1 VRITRSVWSADCAGT
16 SWLVSAAD
24 RAGDRSTSRDGWRL
38 FEVSR
43 DIGANGT
50 IFSMV
55 SRFVLRPAPIGDAST
70 LLALQRR
77 NENAL
82 SWPLF
87 NDLREQAKSFSAIDP
102 MFHHARHLAVNQ
114 L

>member
-1 VRITRSVWSADCAGT
+1 VAHRRPPDD
-16 SWLVSAAD
+16 WLVSAAD

-43 DIGANGT
+43 DIGANGA

-55 SRFVLRPAPIGDAST
+55 SRFVLRPAPVGDPST
-70 LLALQRR
+70 RLALQRR

-82 SWPLF
+82 SWLLF
-87 NDLREQAKSFSAIDP
+87 NDLREQAKSFSAFDP
-102 MFHHARHLAVNQ
+102 TFQHLGE
-114 L
+114 